1 MANYQQWNMKI
12 DEAIELA
19 HSTII
24 TILKENERP
33 ILLSK
38 LVTLLN
44 NKTKSVRF
52 HQNKKLN
59 HFSKY
64 MKYNYGGIMKFLDD
78 FNIYGIMKTNS
89 DVNVLLI
96 DKNNTLNII
105 QIPNDNEWVLV

>member
-1 MANYQQWNMKI
+1 MVNYQQWNIKI

-24 TILKENERP
+24 TILKDNEGK

-44 NKTKSVRF
+44 HRTKHIRF
-52 HQNKKLN
+52 HENKKLN
-59 HFSKY
+59 SFSKY
-64 MKYNYGGIMKFLDD
+64 LKHNYGSTMKFLDD
-78 FNIYGIMKTNS
+78 FNIYGIMKTKS
-89 DVNVLLI
+89 DVNVILI
-96 DKNNTLNII
+96 DENNTSNII